1 MSEPRPGQSRSTGSK
16 AVRFGLVGI
25 VNTIT
30 DIVAFAMLLNVL
42 PPLAA
47 NVCSWLVAVSLSYV
61 LNSRWSFERDGTV
74 PELRAFIRFAG
85 LGALISLGIS
95 SGAIV
100 ALTGLIGVWPA
111 KILGVAVA
119 AVLNFIAAR
128 WSIENRLR

>member
-1 MSEPRPGQSRSTGSK
+1 MSDRPPGPPRSLGSK
-16 AVRFGLVGI
+16 AIRFGLVGI

-30 DIVAFAMLLNVL
+30 DIAAFAMLLAVL

-47 NVCSWLVAVSLSYV
+47 NVLSWLIAVSLSYV

-74 PELRAFIRFAG
+74 PELRSFIRFAG

-111 KILGVAVA
+111 KLLGVAVA